1 MSMKQVWI
9 VLSGLVAVSAVL
21 VIWSMTRD
29 SGPVDS
35 HSTAQSTSLTTPT
48 PVQPAHDA
56 TDHITEDPYAPN
68 ERIEHTAERVIAEMY
83 SFSPAEDSSPRDA
96 MVRGQRYM
104 TGDLLDASERDVEEQ
119 RLSASWTGWAE
130 SGDYVTTATTAT
142 STEMMSPTEGTVE
155 VTGREPPALAEDRSC
170 ATKRPRRRAQAAA
183 GRPFPGAQAGSCSA
197 RPRNLPDSP
206 DGAPP
211 HRLPGRANARSPR

>member
-142 STEMMSPTEGTVE
+142 TTEMMSPTEGTVE
-155 VTGREPPALAEDRSC
+155 VTGRQTVMGRSSMIPLAPF
-170 ATKRPRRRAQAAA
+170 TAQVHLVLVDDVWLAD
-183 GRPFPGAQAGSCSA
+183 GFEII
-197 RPRNLPDSP
+197 
-206 DGAPP
+206 DGAPTV
-211 HRLPGRANARSPR
+211 

>member
-142 STEMMSPTEGTVE
+142 TTEMMSPTEGTVE
-155 VTGREPPALAEDRSC
+155 VTGRQTVMGRSSMIPLA
-170 ATKRPRRRAQAAA
+170 
-183 GRPFPGAQAGSCSA
+183 PFTA
-197 RPRNLPDSP
+197 RVHLVLVDDVWLADGFEII
-206 DGAPP
+206 DGAPTV
-211 HRLPGRANARSPR
+211 